1 MLLVIRKIQVKNQVN
16 ISCHQICKSYLVWQ
30 FQFLARILNTE
41 TFSTLLEGLYIRQPF
56 WRTVWQYFLKLNVC
70 IIYNP
75 ALLLLG
81 EFLERFFHD
90 KSGDMYM
97 NIHLTLEKHGFEL
110 HGPFTH
116 FFPPTKYILYFYKI
130 FGCWNQRGQLY
141 FKGTLFIIARNWKQ
155 LKSQWA
161 REWINKLEYIYT
173 VE

>member
-1 MLLVIRKIQVKNQVN
+1 MTQQ
-16 ISCHQICKSYLVWQ
+16 S
-30 FQFLARILNTE
+30 
-41 TFSTLLEGLYIRQPF
+41 
-56 WRTVWQYFLKLNVC
+56 
-70 IIYNP
+70 
-75 ALLLLG
+75 LLLG

-90 KSGDMYM
+90 KSGDMY
-97 NIHLTLEKHGFEL
+97 IEYTLGFEL

-116 FFPPTKYILYFYKI
+116 FFPPLNTYYTSTKSLFVEIR
-130 FGCWNQRGQLY
+130 GGQLY